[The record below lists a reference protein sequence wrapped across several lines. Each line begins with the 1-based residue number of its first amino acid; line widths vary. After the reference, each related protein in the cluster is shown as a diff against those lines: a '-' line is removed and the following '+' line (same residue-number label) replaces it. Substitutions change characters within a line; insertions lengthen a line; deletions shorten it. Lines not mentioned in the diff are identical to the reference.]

1 MNKYIIKTLA
11 IATILITLNS
21 CAQTSKKQEEMS
33 TEYITKVKNI
43 YKDVKSY
50 DYNPIYQVRYDKF
63 DCPLEIYVNDIF
75 VIYLSGSGKSA
86 GEQHVEIPQ
95 YILKSGL
102 QSIKVKIYPLLD
114 KSKNFEKFVSRD
126 AKLKLRVVYGDY
138 RKDLKGGVLN
148 STEVMKFELPKIDK
162 DLPFVE
168 LEGKFTATVPY
179 TLEGWSK
186 GVDLSKEDPEKLEA
200 EVKGRINEIAD
211 LYRNKD
217 IEGLAREQYNRSRE
231 IEQSFYLNKKEKS
244 EELITELQDALK
256 ESKSLELLDGKM
268 KIMADGKLV
277 TVLVNE
283 GFFKNESI
291 IRSRV
296 DGGYSDFYP
305 QYFYRPS
312 PGAKLEI
319 IR

>member
-1 MNKYIIKTLA
+1 
-11 IATILITLNS
+11 
-21 CAQTSKKQEEMS
+21 MS
-33 TEYITKVKNI
+33 TEYRDKIKNI
-43 YKDVKSY
+43 YKNVKSY

-63 DCPLEIYVNDIF
+63 NCPLEIYVNDIL
-75 VIYLSGSGKSA
+75 VIYLPDSGKSA
-86 GEQHVEIPQ
+86 GEQHIDIPE

-138 RKDLKGGVLN
+138 ERELKN
-148 STEVMKFELPKIDK
+148 WDNFKEVMKADLPKIDK
-162 DLPFVE
+162 NLPFIE

-186 GVDLSKEDPEKLEA
+186 GIDLSKEDPEKLEA
-200 EVKGRINEIAD
+200 EVKGRMNEIAD

-217 IEGLAREQYNRSRE
+217 IEGLAKEQYNRLKE
-231 IEQSFYLNKKEKS
+231 IDQAFYFTTKENTAEWESQLQEALN
-244 EELITELQDALK
+244 

-277 TVLVNE
+277 TILVTDGSFRNQ
-283 GFFKNESI
+283 SI

-296 DGGYSDFYP
+296 DGGYSDFYS